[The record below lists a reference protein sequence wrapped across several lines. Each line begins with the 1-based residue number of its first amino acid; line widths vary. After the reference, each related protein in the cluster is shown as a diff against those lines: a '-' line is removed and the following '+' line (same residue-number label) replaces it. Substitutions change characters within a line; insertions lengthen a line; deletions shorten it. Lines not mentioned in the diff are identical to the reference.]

1 MMFSL
6 VETGQVSM
14 VVEVWRDHRKK
25 LIKLIIPMKDKLEI
39 LAKEVQNNTIDLNLI
54 TLSKTIT

>member
-6 VETGQVSM
+6 VATGQVSM
-14 VVEVWRDHRKK
+14 VVEVWRDHRK
-25 LIKLIIPMKDKLEI
+25 KLIIPMKDKLEI

>member
-14 VVEVWRDHRKK
+14 VVEVWRDHRK
-25 LIKLIIPMKDKLEI
+25 KLIIPMKDKLEI